1 MDSQEV
7 LFSELSNGVKGLN
20 LYLNN
25 EDSGE
30 WNLRRVK
37 KFIKSSDFAKRDF
50 VLKRKLYIMFDP
62 GQRVSSDVLKKQVD
76 LYVDLLNEGFDVASA
91 FPEFAGFIEDM
102 FKTDINKL
110 SNDKLYAML
119 HAIDRL
125 KNDCKTEAID
135 EFETKIPLLYTQDI
149 DDMSNRRLSILINY
163 IRDMDFDNLTIEQQG
178 FVVELFNRCAVK
190 TETSDNNRNKL
201 STSDWFK
208 DNASNYYSQFNKAF
222 FNVGFYENSLLDEP
236 TKKIRFKYLVKYA
249 NLQNAFIKQMENEA
263 TFYRTT
269 VARHLYRSSSDK
281 VYETAR
287 SYARNLDIP
296 TFPEYDESSSYF
308 TSYYLREPREYKTSI
323 TSKMLGMFRSMV
335 RSKLSEVSW
344 TGDTKL
350 SAQKLSE
357 FICTKKMNND
367 VMKIVA
373 ENQRDEE
380 FARGYE
386 QLGAWL
392 VSLVHL
398 DELSRTPVSD
408 LIPPLDKKFLQEAQ
422 KANKP
427 EKQEN
432 PLETTVVKKVET
444 GYYVK
449 QKQGQQQLSLFQP
462 GEEE

>member
-1 MDSQEV
+1 MDSQEI
-7 LFSELSNGVKGLN
+7 LLSELSDGVKGLN
-20 LYLNN
+20 LYLNSD
-25 EDSGE
+25 DSGE

-91 FPEFAGFIEDM
+91 FPEFAGFIENM

-110 SNDKLYAML
+110 SNDKLFAML
-119 HAIDRL
+119 HAMDRL
-125 KNDCKTEAID
+125 KNECTTEVID
-135 EFETKIPLLYTQDI
+135 EFETKIPLLYAQDI
-149 DDMSNRRLSILINY
+149 DDMTNRRLSILINY
-163 IRDMDFDNLTIEQQG
+163 IKDMEFDNLTIEQQG
-178 FVVELFNRCAVK
+178 FVIDLFNRCAVK

-263 TFYRTT
+263 GYYRTT

-287 SYARNLDIP
+287 NCARNLEIP
-296 TFPEYDESSSYF
+296 TFPEYDESSSSFKY
-308 TSYYLREPREYKTSI
+308 YYLREPREYKTSV

-335 RSKLSEVSW
+335 RYKLSEASW
-344 TGDTKL
+344 TGDIKL

-357 FICTKKMNND
+357 FVCTNKMNHD
-367 VMKIVA
+367 VMKIMA
-373 ENQRDEE
+373 ENQRDED
-380 FARGYE
+380 FVHGYK

-408 LIPPLDKKFLQEAQ
+408 LIPPLDKKFLQRPQMPKE
-422 KANKP
+422 P
-427 EKQEN
+427 EKQTS
-432 PLETTVVKKVET
+432 PLETTVLKKVET
-444 GYYVK
+444 GFYVK
-449 QKQGQQQLSLFQP
+449 EKQGQQQLSFFQP